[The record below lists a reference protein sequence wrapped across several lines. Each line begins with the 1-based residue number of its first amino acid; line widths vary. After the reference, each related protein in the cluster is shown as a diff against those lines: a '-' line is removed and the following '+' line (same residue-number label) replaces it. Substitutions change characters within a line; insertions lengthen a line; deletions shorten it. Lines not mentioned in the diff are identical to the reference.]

1 MNEKQRR
8 ELRQQNQL
16 TDAERRDI
24 LSSLVLTSGVGAAVP
39 AVLNDKVMPNYNAS
53 AEEKKKLEE
62 LLESMSDPNHEPLVF
77 PGTKRT
83 NRILTTN
90 RGDGI
95 VVQSGEGYPRVFDEA
110 GNIGIIPNDRMGLYV
125 PIGDKERNL
134 RGQIM
139 LGSKQD
145 RTTFL
150 HELGHATGLGK
161 RDKYLKTVARLGNLS
176 KKSRKGRVLGSGL
189 VSILNPPDDN
199 QEETAQRI
207 ADANLAINLGV
218 ESPLLFE
225 EARANLRARG
235 LAKKFG
241 VDDLNTRQLARGYG
255 TYLTAA
261 GVSLAPALI
270 GRHLVKRRM
279 KKRKERREQEKK
291 AQLYVL
297 SPELLG
303 KHYLEKEAMIPNM
316 NLAKNFLQS
325 VATKATNIAKDPS
338 QLAALG
344 HKLQSTAA
352 NATMS
357 TMATNP
363 ALSAAMSSGSFS
375 QLGLGLAAQGG
386 AKALGSVVPKLGGN
400 SMFNAGR
407 TLLGGLV

>member
-1 MNEKQRR
+1 MNEKQR
-8 ELRQQNQL
+8 EKLRRQNQL

-24 LSSLVLTSGVGAAVP
+24 LSSLVLTSGVGPAVP
-39 AVLNDKVMPNYNAS
+39 ALLNREVMPNFNAS
-53 AEEKKKLEE
+53 AEEKKKLEK
-62 LLESMSDPNHEPLVF
+62 LIESMSDPKQESFSLGSRN
-77 PGTKRT
+77 
-83 NRILTTN
+83 NRVLTTN
-90 RGDGI
+90 RGDHI
-95 VVQSGEGYPRVFDEA
+95 VVQSGEGLPKFIDGATGRV
-110 GNIGIIPNDRMGLYV
+110 ISINDDKMGAYF
-125 PIGDKERNL
+125 PAGDKERNL

-189 VSILNPPDDN
+189 VSMLNPPDDN
-199 QEETAQRI
+199 QEETAQRV

-261 GVSLAPALI
+261 GVTLAPALI

-279 KKRKERREQEKK
+279 KKRKERRKQEKK
-291 AQLYVL
+291 
-297 SPELLG
+297 
-303 KHYLEKEAMIPNM
+303 
-316 NLAKNFLQS
+316 
-325 VATKATNIAKDPS
+325 IAK
-338 QLAALG
+338 
-344 HKLQSTAA
+344 TAERV
-352 NATMS
+352 NKRINRMQN
-357 TMATNP
+357 MD
-363 ALSAAMSSGSFS
+363 
-375 QLGLGLAAQGG
+375 
-386 AKALGSVVPKLGGN
+386 
-400 SMFNAGR
+400 
-407 TLLGGLV
+407 TLNH